1 MTVYLLL
8 SDREPPFELFRRRL
22 SSCSGKTFLVV
33 LSESLPAD
41 EILRR
46 AGLVAT
52 EPLTGFEAMEGMH
65 RIKCDRAHLL
75 LARMSRDAFIKNTD
89 LPPDIIIDETLG
101 NLGTVKRF
109 LANGA
114 TLLLATEPEKLPP
127 FLDKSEEGII
137 LRHREEEGAET
148 VKTDDDSS
156 VLIIG
161 AGLAGSMMA
170 WELSKRGF
178 RPTVIDAGMVAGSA
192 ASALYAGLIHPHWQ
206 ASDSP
211 VFQLTRRGFSAM
223 VPLLKRFPETFL
235 PVGVIDAASSDEEF
249 GRWTEAYGN
258 EKPIRMSEDFARLL
272 SREEASRFTGLSL
285 SRGGWLFPQA
295 GLVHAG
301 KLCRRL
307 ILESGAR
314 FIPNTR
320 VTLKRDESRW
330 AAVNQ
335 WGISVATAKKAVVSA
350 ALGSSDVLGLPKSW
364 LGMNGLYG
372 RITLLRDI
380 DLPTLKT
387 ALTGDGYV
395 AKTPD
400 GFCAVGATYEPGEE
414 RGISVEEAHEH
425 NLSTF
430 PKLTGEMP
438 DVVAHGFY
446 EGIRAVAQDRMP
458 LAGRGF
464 TVKEME
470 GLHFKARPEVRAIPR
485 AEDLWICTGFGSRG
499 ITWGLACAE
508 AVAADMA
515 GEPSALTKALKAS
528 VDPARFM
535 PKILDKARSGS

>member
-1 MTVYLLL
+1 MTVCLLL
-8 SDREPPFELFRRRL
+8 SDREPPFELLRRRL
-22 SSCSGKTFLVV
+22 SSCSEKAFAVV
-33 LSESLPAD
+33 LSESLPVD
-41 EILRR
+41 EVLRR
-46 AGLVAT
+46 AGLTAC
-52 EPLTGFEAMEGMH
+52 EPLTGFEVMEGMH
-65 RIKCDRAHLL
+65 RIDCDRAVLL
-75 LARMSRDAFIKNTD
+75 LARMSRSAFLKNAD
-89 LPPDIIIDETLG
+89 LSPDFVIDETIG
-101 NLGTVKRF
+101 NPGAVKRF
-109 LANGA
+109 LADGA
-114 TLLLATEPEKLPP
+114 VLLLVDEPEKLPP
-127 FLDKSEEGII
+127 FLEKSEEGIK
-137 LRHREEEGAET
+137 LRHRDDG
-148 VKTDDDSS
+148 VKTSADETDRS
-156 VLIIG
+156 VLIVG
-161 AGLAGSMMA
+161 AGLSGSMMA
-170 WELSKRGF
+170 WELAKRGF
-178 RPTVIDAGMVAGSA
+178 HPTVVDGGMVAGSA

-223 VPLLKRFPETFL
+223 LPLLKRFPDTFL

-249 GRWTEAYGN
+249 ERWTEAYGN
-258 EKPIRMSEDFARLL
+258 AKPIAMSEGFARLL
-272 SREEASRFTGLSL
+272 SREEASRYTGLQL

-307 ILESGAR
+307 IDESGAR

-320 VTLKRDESRW
+320 VTLRREEGRW
-330 AAVNQ
+330 TAVNQ
-335 WGISVATAKKAVVSA
+335 WGVTVARAKKAVVAA
-350 ALGSSDVLGLPKSW
+350 ALGSADVLGIPREW

-414 RGISVEEAHEH
+414 RGVSVAEAHEH
-425 NLSTF
+425 NLTTF
-430 PKLTGEMP
+430 PKLTGAMP
-438 DVVAHGFY
+438 EVVARGFY

-464 TVKEME
+464 TAKETE
-470 GLHFKARPEVRAIPR
+470 GLSFKARPEARAIPR

-508 AVAADMA
+508 TVAAEMA
-515 GEPSALTKALKAS
+515 GEPTALTKALKAS

-535 PKILDKARSGS
+535 PKILDKIRTES

>member
-8 SDREPPFELFRRRL
+8 SDREPPFELLRRRL
-22 SSCSGKTFLVV
+22 SSCSEKAFAVV
-33 LSESLPAD
+33 LSESLPVD

-46 AGLVAT
+46 AGLCACT
-52 EPLTGFEAMEGMH
+52 PLTGFEAMEGMH
-65 RIKCDRAHLL
+65 RIECDRAQLL
-75 LARMSRDAFIKNTD
+75 LARMSREAFIKNAD
-89 LPPDIIIDETLG
+89 LAPDVVIDERLG
-101 NLGTVKRF
+101 NPGAVKRF
-109 LANGA
+109 LAGGA
-114 TLLLATEPEKLPP
+114 TLLLADDTEKLPP
-127 FLDKSEEGII
+127 FMVKSEAGIV
-137 LRHREEEGAET
+137 LRHRAEGRSVSVT
-148 VKTDDDSS
+148 SDDDPS
-156 VLIIG
+156 VLIVG

-170 WELSKRGF
+170 WELAKRGF
-178 RPTVIDAGMVAGSA
+178 SPTVIDAGMVAGSA

-223 VPLLKRFPETFL
+223 VPLLKRFPDTFL
-235 PVGVIDAASSDEEF
+235 PIGVIDAASSEDEFE
-249 GRWTEAYGN
+249 RWTEAYAN

-272 SREEASRFTGLSL
+272 SREEASRLTGLAL

-307 ILESGAR
+307 ISESGAR

-320 VTLKRDESRW
+320 VTLKREADHWTAFNE
-330 AAVNQ
+330 
-335 WGISVATAKKAVVSA
+335 WGIPVATAKKAVVSA

-414 RGISVEEAHEH
+414 RGVSVEEAHEH

-430 PKLTGEMP
+430 RKLTGEMP
-438 DVVAHGFY
+438 NVVARGFY
-446 EGIRAVAQDRMP
+446 EGTRAVAQDRMP
-458 LAGRGF
+458 LVGRGF
-464 TVKEME
+464 TAKEME
-470 GLHFKARPEVRAIPR
+470 GLSFKARPEVRAIPR

-515 GEPSALTKALKAS
+515 GEPSALTKGLKAS

-535 PKILDKARSGS
+535 PKILDTSH

>member
-1 MTVYLLL
+1 
-8 SDREPPFELFRRRL
+8 
-22 SSCSGKTFLVV
+22 
-33 LSESLPAD
+33 
-41 EILRR
+41 
-46 AGLVAT
+46 
-52 EPLTGFEAMEGMH
+52 MEGMH
-65 RIKCDRAHLL
+65 RIECDRANLL
-75 LARMSRDAFIKNTD
+75 LARMSREAFIKNAD
-89 LPPDIIIDETLG
+89 LTPDVVIDETLSS
-101 NLGTVKRF
+101 LGAVKRF
-109 LANGA
+109 LAGGA
-114 TLLLATEPEKLPP
+114 TLLLAAEPEKLSPC
-127 FLDKSEEGII
+127 LEKSEEGIV
-137 LRHREEEGAET
+137 LRHRAQECLIPTEPDG
-148 VKTDDDSS
+148 DST
-156 VLIIG
+156 VLIVG

-170 WELSKRGF
+170 WELAKRGF
-178 RPTVIDAGMVAGSA
+178 HPTVIDAGMVVGSA

-223 VPLLKRFPETFL
+223 MSLLKRFPDTFL
-235 PVGVIDAASSDEEF
+235 PIGVIDAASSEDEFE
-249 GRWTEAYGN
+249 RWTEAYAN

-272 SREEASRFTGLSL
+272 SREEASRYTGVRL

-307 ILESGAR
+307 ISESRAR
-314 FIPNTR
+314 VIPNTR
-320 VTLKRDESRW
+320 VTLKREYDRW
-330 AAVNQ
+330 TAVNE
-335 WGISVATAKKAVVSA
+335 WGVPVATAKKAVVSA
-350 ALGSSDVLGLPKSW
+350 ALGSSDVLGLPRAW

-414 RGISVEEAHEH
+414 CGMSVEEAHEH

-430 PKLTGEMP
+430 PKLMGEMP
-438 DVVAHGFY
+438 DVVARGFY

-464 TVKEME
+464 SAKEME
-470 GLHFKARPEVRAIPR
+470 GLSFKARPEARAIPR

-535 PKILDKARSGS
+535 PKILDTSR